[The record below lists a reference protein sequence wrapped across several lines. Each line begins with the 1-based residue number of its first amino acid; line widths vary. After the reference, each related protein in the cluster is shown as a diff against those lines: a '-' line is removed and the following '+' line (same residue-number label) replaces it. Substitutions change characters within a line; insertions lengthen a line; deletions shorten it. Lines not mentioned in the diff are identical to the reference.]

1 MQAESSLSPPKE
13 AIVLL
18 RLRQVA
24 GHNIGPNRRCR
35 GWHGGDDRR
44 YISVDVAADAGV
56 EISCESEAEGLTCA
70 TEEEAAVEGVA
81 EEKAALEE
89 PAAVEEAAALVEE
102 ITLLALEDDFDN
114 ALEPMAV
121 EEPTTV
127 PLPLPVADVMKLT
140 KLAEE
145 AAEVAGTDELAAIEE
160 PDFVDDEAVCTRDP
174 DADPDVDP
182 EAAAGEALEE
192 AMLSVFETFE
202 LALLDWD
209 WDAAVSD
216 ASFATL
222 EWKSVVMILDVM
234 MEDVMEGV
242 SKTVF
247 DTEPVIEALL
257 VNKTDVELAAVE
269 AGMEDWVDIGPE
281 DEDGDTIITATE
293 DEED

>member
-1 MQAESSLSPPKE
+1 MQAESSLSPPKRPLYCCACARLL
-13 AIVLL
+13 AITSGPTVDAEDGTAVMTVGTFLL
-18 RLRQVA
+18 TVPDA
-24 GHNIGPNRRCR
+24 VTECGTY
-35 GWHGGDDRR
+35 DDLE
-44 YISVDVAADAGV
+44 VAADAGV

-222 EWKSVVMILDVM
+222 EVGTML
-234 MEDVMEGV
+234 EE
-242 SKTVF
+242 
-247 DTEPVIEALL
+247 ERR
-257 VNKTDVELAAVE
+257 TD
-269 AGMEDWVDIGPE
+269 
-281 DEDGDTIITATE
+281 
-293 DEED
+293 